1 MAAREDPLLKRAPG
15 PASSPEHD
23 PSSFQSRLGG
33 IQIDETLLLED
44 PTFEDLD
51 RRHIKPVLK
60 KSPSPNHGP
69 DSNRSHLEVI
79 PASPRIPS
87 LELDSEDSE
96 AKESELERE
105 LMGEDY
111 DKYDEY
117 GRTPPRSRISNNR
130 KWKDNKKL
138 AAEPESTSS
147 GGRWGKTS
155 VGSSSSQKSSPFR
168 RYSGDSPRRRKSTK
182 FVSFDRDDLDGPLPT
197 TFAQFN
203 QRKRATHLSRDHERS
218 EKWEANV
225 FSPIY
230 GENTTL
236 SLGAPRGGGGTTTYL
251 TSPAS
256 TGSLSQLGHSD
267 SVPLGMSRIP
277 AGLKVET
284 RNRFTSLFSSKS
296 VAQHR
301 GVLDASDPSSLGNAS
316 SELLTPRRRT
326 SSVSGTDRQTFHKV
340 FSAMIKSNQ
349 LYSAEKLDRQAM
361 YRREKSYNDAQVY
374 QNDSGDLIWLEL
386 QAWFA
391 GRTVMEQDAFITS
404 ARRSIRGVIDEILDF
419 HFETDEE
426 QNERMRLER
435 ERDREASVMSD
446 RSDGTVD
453 ASTSSDIY
461 YDAYEDP
468 LSSSFK
474 NMMVLERGISEVS
487 NVSELDSDSSLL
499 KMDYCFD
506 DIRYSLDVF
515 NEERV
520 MVMNMALS
528 QVANLLEKV
537 ERAEQYYASERTF
550 KTDQNI
556 AGNKEFQARMKCL
569 CMWYNL
575 TDQLRCKIKVLGN
588 VLLGLGATRRVPWP
602 CWLDDPTGAS
612 VLDDP
617 LMAKTSVASTSD
629 VTLVP
634 SESSRKNTPNHSRSS
649 SLLDVDAANRL
660 AVANMSRV
668 RFNVSEEDANSTNP
682 SDSNNSTSTTDSAAN
697 SQPSSAVPSAIVT
710 ETGRQ
715 ISNSSCGNYF
725 FISDGSTSSQLDLK
739 SNASP
744 YRKYVDKYLKT
755 KGLRKTMY
763 FLNRVIRGPLRRT
776 KMALERQHHVFQTH
790 PSSEH
795 GRKWSGSA
803 SVPYHPHLEERF
815 SSHPVPSEERRE
827 LSEFGVW
834 NPEFMRMN
842 LPSFR
847 APYLFLCRI
856 PLDVIHECLKIRL
869 EQKPHEPSELS
880 IRQLMRE
887 CKEVLRIA
895 VIERQTYISRVRAAI
910 YDPEV
915 DKEFLDAFEQD
926 MEEFDHNLTLTL
938 EVYLNYL
945 QSFVTMIQS
954 DSSLMI
960 SAYQK
965 SLLEEEW
972 QFIKTT
978 CPHIP
983 DGESFSGNT
992 FCQMACGMLKA
1003 IGDFLNTEIDEVVR
1017 RMFVYPDSESSDDET
1032 VTKHQIY
1039 EACRGFQAVFHEARE
1054 RAIKGVA
1061 FAKTLRKDFEVSAE
1075 YTMNITAPEVI
1086 QRLYETGHVR
1096 IVAPLSSKHLIFIAS
1111 RIQDRNDFIDQL
1123 LAMHCGA
1130 EALHGGAGHGVH
1142 VGGGKPEENTGY
1154 LVLVKY
1160 EYDEEKPL
1168 DWAGE
1173 TLDIRPTAETTI
1185 TLSQIEVEGVLLVAP
1200 NAALLSKRR
1209 VEFTRVMK
1217 ESLTLKHEQRATINR
1232 IAVSL
1237 EQVKQEA
1244 LTLREKISEELVMVE
1259 EKCDVTGMGELEPAD
1274 KEALSR
1280 RTREILHQCYK
1291 FGFEYHKELDRL
1303 VTGQSSRTALSK
1315 GVISFSRQWM
1325 NFVLT
1330 RCERGRGIKPR
1341 WATHGID
1348 FLLMTSSPNYTKQL
1362 NDKSF
1367 PEFRNLVEQCYNH
1380 IIGDVSVSSPT
1391 PSGGN
1396 SPALGGN
1403 GGATSPIT
1411 DPGRIGVR
1419 SPSNSRP
1426 SSGTRMQSPVRTPH
1440 RVASESKLHC
1450 GLSAVGE
1457 HKAIDEAIHSHSDPP
1472 STSSP
1477 GTGQLKNPWQ
1487 LRSVSETN
1495 PPNVD
1500 KLHMPPPPSPYVPRK
1515 TSKPKPNGA
1524 GSDEPDTP
1532 EVSVKVPPYARSWS
1546 LIHSAAHLP
1555 WKERVQKSMLN
1566 LEKFRDSKR
1575 KDAGIIGN
1583 VLDKARREDRIHI
1596 RSKTVSF
1603 SWQRGNKIGQ
1613 GHFGKVYTAIN
1624 NETGDIMAMKE
1635 IPLQPNDHKTLRN
1648 VADELR
1654 IFESIHHKHLINH
1667 YGVEVHREEMLIFM
1681 EYCPEG
1687 TLEDLV
1693 STMEDGLEE
1702 ILLRKYTRQ
1711 LLDAVACLHM
1721 HGVVHRDI
1729 KGANIFLADEMRT
1742 LKLGDYGCAVK
1753 IKAHTTMPGE
1763 LQGFVGTQAYM
1774 APEVFTKNMNEGYG
1788 RAADIWSVGCVV
1800 IEMATGKRPWFELES
1815 NYQIMFKVGM
1825 GESPQIPLKISNEGK
1840 EFLALCFEHDPRNR
1854 GTAEDLLS
1862 EPFLKFYLE
1871 EENQSLPMFASVTDL
1886 PDYQRKIA
1894 LSRKS
1899 SGHF

>member
-1 MAAREDPLLKRAPG
+1 MCDETQDPEEG
-15 PASSPEHD
+15 
-23 PSSFQSRLGG
+23 FQSRLGG
-33 IQIDETLLLED
+33 LHIDETLLLED
-44 PTFEDLD
+44 PMFDDPKAQPPTRKAQSDPVPGPKMGRSSSTHLFLD
-51 RRHIKPVLK
+51 T
-60 KSPSPNHGP
+60 
-69 DSNRSHLEVI
+69 SNG
-79 PASPRIPS
+79 ASPRIPS
-87 LELDSEDSE
+87 LEIDSEDSE
-96 AKESELERE
+96 AKELEHE
-105 LMGEDY
+105 LMSEEY
-111 DKYDEY
+111 DKYDEL

-130 KWKDNKKL
+130 KWKDNKKFSNDM
-138 AAEPESTSS
+138 EGSGSGRRSS
-147 GGRWGKTS
+147 GG
-155 VGSSSSQKSSPFR
+155 SSLKSSPFR
-168 RYSGDSPRRRKSTK
+168 RLSSDSPRRNKKVGK
-182 FVSFDRDDLDGPLPT
+182 FVSFDPEEIDGPAN
-197 TFAQFN
+197 FAHFN
-203 QRKRATHLSRDHERS
+203 QRKRSTHLTRDHERS
-218 EKWEANV
+218 EKWETGR
-225 FSPIY
+225 FSPY
-230 GENTTL
+230 YAENATL
-236 SLGAPRGGGGTTTYL
+236 SLGSPRGPPYL
-251 TSPAS
+251 SSPAS
-256 TGSLSQLGHSD
+256 TGNLVQLGQTE
-267 SVPLGMSRIP
+267 SVPLGMTRMP
-277 AGLKVET
+277 PGLKVET
-284 RNRFTSLFSSKS
+284 RNRFTSLLSSKS
-296 VAQHR
+296 VAEHR
-301 GVLDASDPSSLGNAS
+301 GVLEASDASGLGNAS
-316 SELLTPRRRT
+316 SELLTPRKRT

-349 LYSAEKLDRQAM
+349 LYSAEKLDRQAV
-361 YRREKSYNDAQVY
+361 YRREKSNNDAQVY
-374 QNDSGDLIWLEL
+374 QNDSGDVIWLEL

-391 GRTVMEQDAFITS
+391 GRTVVEQDAYITNS
-404 ARRSIRGVIDEILDF
+404 RQSIGSVIYELMDF

-426 QNERMRLER
+426 SSERLRAEHRER
-435 ERDREASVMSD
+435 EPSVMSD
-446 RSDGTVD
+446 KSDAAVD
-453 ASTSSDIY
+453 ASTSSDIF
-461 YDAYEDP
+461 YDAHEDP

-474 NMMVLERGISEVS
+474 NMIFERGISEVS
-487 NVSELDSDSSLL
+487 NVSELESDGSQVKLDL
-499 KMDYCFD
+499 CLD
-506 DIRYSLDVF
+506 DVRYSIDVF

-520 MVMNMALS
+520 HVMNCALTR
-528 QVANLLEKV
+528 VACLLEKL
-537 ERAEQYYASERTF
+537 EKAEQFYASERTF
-550 KTDQNI
+550 KSHQNVV
-556 AGNKEFQARMKCL
+556 GNSEFEARVKCL

-575 TDQLRCKIKVLGN
+575 TDQLRCKIKILGN
-588 VLLGLGATRRVPWP
+588 VLLGLGATKRVPWP
-602 CWLDDPTGAS
+602 SWKDDPTGS
-612 VLDDP
+612 SNLDDP
-617 LMAKTSVASTSD
+617 LASRSTTSE
-629 VTLVP
+629 TLVTQDTA
-634 SESSRKNTPNHSRSS
+634 KNTPNHSRSS
-649 SLLDVDAANRL
+649 SLLDVDAAHRL
-660 AVANMSRV
+660 AVANINRV

-682 SDSNNSTSTTDSAAN
+682 SDSNNSSSSTTDSAAN
-697 SQPSSAVPSAIVT
+697 SQPNSAVPQIVT

-715 ISNSSCGNYF
+715 LSNSSAGNYF
-725 FISDGSTSSQLDLK
+725 FISDGSTASQLDLK
-739 SNASP
+739 GGVSP

-776 KMALERQHHVFQTH
+776 KMALEHPQGTLPGNVQ
-790 PSSEH
+790 PSSQTT
-795 GRKWSGSA
+795 WGSQGL
-803 SVPYHPHLEERF
+803 PYHPHLEERF
-815 SSHPVPSEERRE
+815 SSHPVPSEERKE

-834 NPEFMRMN
+834 NPEFMKMN

-895 VIERQTYISRVRAAI
+895 VVERQAYISRVRAAI

-915 DKEFLDAFEQD
+915 DKDFLDRFESD

-960 SAYQK
+960 STYQK

-972 QFIKTT
+972 QFIKYT

-1054 RAIKGVA
+1054 RAIKAVA

-1075 YTMNITAPEVI
+1075 YSIGGNPLDVI
-1086 QRLYETGHVR
+1086 ERLYKTGHVR
-1096 IVAPLSSKHLIFIAS
+1096 IVAPLPSKHLIFISS
-1111 RIQDRNDFIDQL
+1111 RIQDRQEFIDQL
-1123 LAMHCGA
+1123 LSMHCGSDIVQSA
-1130 EALHGGAGHGVH
+1130 SGAASIHL
-1142 VGGGKPEENTGY
+1142 GKPEENSGY
-1154 LVLVKY
+1154 LVLMKFDFSDDNSLEWV
-1160 EYDEEKPL
+1160 
-1168 DWAGE
+1168 GE
-1173 TLDIRPTAETTI
+1173 TMDIRPTAETTI
-1185 TLSQIEVEGVLLVAP
+1185 TLSQIEVEGLLLVAP
-1200 NAALLSKRR
+1200 SASLLTKRR
-1209 VEFTRVMK
+1209 VEFTKVMR
-1217 ESLTLKHEQRATINR
+1217 ETLTMKHEQRATMNM

-1244 LTLREKISEELVMVE
+1244 LNLREKISEELVMVE
-1259 EKCDVTGMGELEPAD
+1259 EKCDVTGMGELDFAD
-1274 KEALSR
+1274 REALSR

-1303 VTGQSSRTALSK
+1303 VTGQSQRNSLAQ
-1315 GVISFSRQWM
+1315 GVLSFSKQWM
-1325 NFVLT
+1325 KFVLS
-1330 RCERGRGIKPR
+1330 RCERGRGLKPR

-1348 FLLMTSSPNYTKQL
+1348 FLLQASMPSYTKHL
-1362 NDKSF
+1362 DAKKF
-1367 PEFRNLVEQCYNH
+1367 PDYRNLVEECYNH
-1380 IIGDVSVSSPT
+1380 IIGDLSASTPTASGNSSPAVG
-1391 PSGGN
+1391 SGPNGAISPTADPLRKAIRTTIRPGSGN
-1396 SPALGGN
+1396 RMHSPTRAPIRVGSEGKIHSTLSPPNQEDISNSDTN
-1403 GGATSPIT
+1403 GSLS
-1411 DPGRIGVR
+1411 
-1419 SPSNSRP
+1419 SPSTNR
-1426 SSGTRMQSPVRTPH
+1426 
-1440 RVASESKLHC
+1440 
-1450 GLSAVGE
+1450 
-1457 HKAIDEAIHSHSDPP
+1457 
-1472 STSSP
+1472 
-1477 GTGQLKNPWQ
+1477 NPWQ
-1487 LRSVSETN
+1487 RSQSEVT

-1500 KLHMPPPPSPYVPRK
+1500 KLHMPPPHSPYVPRK
-1515 TSKPKPNGA
+1515 SSKPKAGNGE
-1524 GSDEPDTP
+1524 DPDTP
-1532 EVSVKVPPYARSWS
+1532 DAASVKVPPY
-1546 LIHSAAHLP
+1546 AHLP
-1555 WKERVQKSMLN
+1555 WKERVTKSVVN
-1566 LEKFRDSKR
+1566 LEKFRNSKR
-1575 KDAGIIGN
+1575 LEAGIIGI
-1583 VLDKARREDRIHI
+1583 VLDKPRKEDRIQI
-1596 RSKTVSF
+1596 KSKTVSF

-1693 STMEDGLEE
+1693 CTMEDGIEE

-1742 LKLGDYGCAVK
+1742 LKLGDYGCSVK

-1800 IEMATGKRPWFELES
+1800 IEMATGKRPWHELES

-1825 GESPQIPLKISNEGK
+1825 GESPPIPQKLSNEGK
-1840 EFLALCFEHDPRNR
+1840 AFLVQCFDHDPRGR
-1854 GTAEDLLS
+1854 ATAEDLLS

-1871 EENQSLPMFASVTDL
+1871 EENPSLPMFTSVTDL
-1886 PDYQRKIA
+1886 PEYQRKTN